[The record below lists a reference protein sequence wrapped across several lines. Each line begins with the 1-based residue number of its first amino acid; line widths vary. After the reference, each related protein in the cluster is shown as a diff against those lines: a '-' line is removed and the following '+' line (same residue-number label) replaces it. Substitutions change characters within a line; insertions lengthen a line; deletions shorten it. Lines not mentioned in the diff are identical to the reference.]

1 MRDILSD
8 LQDITIDFY
17 SKSDNS
23 KEDNN
28 NSSEKD
34 WIFEPRN
41 SSLDEDLGERLSA
54 LPSCSTCSTI
64 SIINSAELREIQV
77 YCKDQYTSPFSESW
91 KNKS

>member
-1 MRDILSD
+1 MRNILSD
-8 LQDITIDFY
+8 LQYITIDFY
-17 SKSDNS
+17 SK
-23 KEDNN
+23 ENN

-34 WIFEPRN
+34 WIFESRN
-41 SSLDEDLGERLSA
+41 EDLGERLSA

-64 SIINSAELREIQV
+64 STINSAELREIQV

>member
-1 MRDILSD
+1 MK
-8 LQDITIDFY
+8 DITIDFY
-17 SKSDNS
+17 SKSD
-23 KEDNN
+23 N

-41 SSLDEDLGERLSA
+41 NSLDEDQDLGERLSA

-64 SIINSAELREIQV
+64 SSINSAELREIQV

>member
-1 MRDILSD
+1 MRNILSD
-8 LQDITIDFY
+8 LQYITIDFY
-17 SKSDNS
+17 SK
-23 KEDNN
+23 ENN

-54 LPSCSTCSTI
+54 LPSCSNCSTI
-64 SIINSAELREIQV
+64 SSINSAELREIQV
-77 YCKDQYTSPFSESW
+77 YCKDQYRSPFSESW